1 MIWAVLAIALGSQ
14 GIEVVDTESARL
26 LEQQV
31 AKAMALAGP
40 ASVGL
45 EMRGERGAT
54 SGSGTIIDKDGWI
67 LTAGHVAGEAG
78 VPVQIYFADG
88 SSTEGKTAGLHWNGR
103 EDCGV
108 VRFDPGARELA
119 VAELGEAKDVH
130 VGDWVLALGHTYGI
144 EKDPYRPP
152 VLRIGRVRLV
162 EGKSINIDAPL
173 SSGDS
178 GGGLFDLEGRLI
190 GVNSTAGPEPEWNT
204 AVNIDFVKSHLSDM
218 KQGAVTGASADA
230 YRKGDD
236 GGKPT
241 ASPAH
246 DPTDM
251 THAKADPEIL
261 LALAPAVDE
270 AIMMTVGVFVEG
282 KQVGL
287 GTVASAE
294 GHVIAKASDVGA
306 ASDDVSVALPDGLMV
321 SAKRMAVDG
330 EHDLVLLETG
340 EAFDEPVFAA
350 DAVIPQGAILLSA
363 GRDLRPMAYGV
374 RSLGEYLPGRSD
386 VTAAFLGIGAR
397 AATPEERTKAG
408 VEGGVII
415 TAISLGSP
423 AARAGLARGDFV
435 SSIDGRQVSDQAAVG
450 ESIRRHASG
459 DVIDVTRVKEGVA
472 EIVRARLMPR
482 RREAGPS
489 PSSPKYPASRRAS
502 GFGKV
507 IQHDSALR
515 ADQMGGPVTTLDGKI
530 IGVNIARVDRTKTY
544 ALSAATVNEVIV
556 KLLAQASERTEPLAL
571 VNPLDTGVVTKQS
584 AATIRLDANAAEVLG
599 STLRYEQDED
609 ELAHLERWV
618 DGNDAA
624 RWVVEFTKPGDYAI
638 KVVQAC
644 PADAAGQDFEVR
656 VGGLKLRGTT
666 KATGGWSE
674 YTRVDVGSMHVEEP
688 GRAIIEIGTGGQLRA
703 PLMNLHAIE
712 LKSTS

>member
-1 MIWAVLAIALGSQ
+1 MIWAVFTLALCAQ
-14 GIEVVDTESARL
+14 GIEVVDTESAL
-26 LEQQV
+26 VLEQQV
-31 AKAMALAGP
+31 AKALAIAAP
-40 ASVGL
+40 ATVGL
-45 EMRGERGAT
+45 EMRNERGAT
-54 SGSGTIIDKDGWI
+54 SGSGTIINKDGWI

-78 VPVQIYFADG
+78 VPVQIYFPDG
-88 SSTEGKTAGLHWNGR
+88 SSAEGKTVGLHWNGR

-108 VRFDPGARELA
+108 VRFDPGARELS
-119 VAELGEAKDVH
+119 VAAMGEAKDVH

-144 EKDPYRPP
+144 EKNPFRPP
-152 VLRIGRVRLV
+152 VLRFGRVRLV
-162 EGKSINIDAPL
+162 DGKSINMDAPL

-190 GVNSTAGPEPEWNT
+190 GVNSTAGSEPEWNT

-218 KQGAVTGASADA
+218 MQGAVTGASADA
-230 YRKGDD
+230 YRKGEDAS
-236 GGKPT
+236 KPNAT
-241 ASPAH
+241 PAH
-246 DPTDM
+246 DPEDM
-251 THAKADPEIL
+251 GHAKADPELL

-270 AIMMTVGVFVEG
+270 AILMTVGVFVDG
-282 KQVGL
+282 RQVGL

-294 GHVIAKASDVGA
+294 GHVIAKASDVGST
-306 ASDDVSVALPDGLMV
+306 SDDVSVALPDGLMV
-321 SAKRMAVDG
+321 SVKRMAMDG

-340 EAFDEPVFAA
+340 EAFDEPVFAS
-350 DAVIPQGAILLSA
+350 DYVVPQGAILLSA
-363 GRDLRPMAYGV
+363 GRDLRPMACGV

-397 AATPEERTKAG
+397 SATPEERTKAG
-408 VEGGVII
+408 ADCGVIVM
-415 TAISLGSP
+415 AVSAGSP
-423 AARAGLARGDFV
+423 AARAGLARGDFL
-435 SSIDGRQVSDQAAVG
+435 SSIDGKNVSDQAAVG

-459 DVIDVTRVKEGVA
+459 DVIDVTRMKEGVA

-482 RREAGPS
+482 RRDAGPS
-489 PSSPKYPASRRAS
+489 PSSPKYPASRRSS

-515 ADQMGGPVTTLDGKI
+515 ADQMGGPVTTLDGKV

-544 ALSAATVNEVIV
+544 ALSAATVKEAIV
-556 KLLAQASERTEPLAL
+556 KLLAQAAESTGPLPL
-571 VNPLDTGVVTKQS
+571 VNPLDTGVVTKQTG
-584 AATIRLDANAAEVLG
+584 ATIRLDANAAEVLG

-618 DGNDAA
+618 DANDAA

-656 VGGLKLRGTT
+656 VGEIKLRSTT
-666 KATGGWSE
+666 KATDGWSQ
-674 YTRVDVGSMHVEEP
+674 YSSVDVGSIHVEEP

-703 PLMNLHAIE
+703 PLMHLHAIE
-712 LKSTS
+712 LKRTS